1 MFLEVGDFLEEKR
14 GSIQLDRA
22 CFPFQDC
29 SSGASR
35 DLQGDRQ
42 RQTPLHASRTSSSIG
57 LSYDG
62 ERQRVESADNKVLED
77 NHTER

>member
-22 CFPFQDC
+22 CFPFRIC

-42 RQTPLHASRTSSSIG
+42 RQTPPHASRTSSSIG
-57 LSYDG
+57 LGRDAD
-62 ERQRVESADNKVLED
+62 RHRVVGADNKVHVD
-77 NHTER
+77 TER